1 MLTLL
6 FQNNLQS
13 SGVTLSLTSIQ
24 ADRLRSV
31 LRLHGLID
39 PLIISPTSRGDGAVA
54 QTMSGSG
61 PVTVT
66 TTSLANTP
74 ALTADLIDDLA
85 RWYGLIDPMIES
97 ETSRTDGTLSQT
109 VATVGDTTTVTR
121 I

>member
-1 MLTLL
+1 MLLML
-6 FQNNLQS
+6 FQNNLVT
-13 SGVTLSLTSIQ
+13 SGAVIVLTSIQ

-39 PLIISPTSRGDGAVA
+39 PLVISPTERGDGSVT
-54 QTMSGSG
+54 QTLSGAG

-66 TTSLANTP
+66 TTLLATTP
-74 ALTADLIDDLA
+74 TLTADLIDDLA
-85 RWYGLIDPMIES
+85 RWYGLIDPMVES